1 MSEVIPE
8 IIPPEHWHSRGTAR
22 HARRLLGKY
31 LVRRSRGLNE
41 ARMITEVEAYD
52 GESDLACHAA
62 KGRTPRTEVMY
73 GAGGRWYVYLCY
85 GMHEMLNLVVGPEEW
100 PAAVLIRG
108 VEGIGG
114 PGRLTRA
121 LKIDRKLNRA
131 PASPAVGLHV
141 EDSGVD
147 IPRRLI
153 QAAPRIGVNY
163 AGPVW
168 SAKPWRFFF
177 DPLALKNGA
186 AVKNATR

>member
-8 IIPPEHWHSRGTAR
+8 IIPPEHWRSRGTVR

-31 LVRRSRGLNE
+31 LVRRSVGLT
-41 ARMITEVEAYD
+41 AAGMITEVEAYD

-73 GAGGRWYVYLCY
+73 GAGGHWYVYLCY

-108 VEGIGG
+108 VEGIAG

-121 LKIDRKLNRA
+121 WKIDRRLNRT
-131 PASPAVGLHV
+131 PASPAGGLHI
-141 EDSGVD
+141 EDRGVHV
-147 IPRRLI
+147 PSHLI
-153 QAAPRIGVNY
+153 QATPRIGVNY

-168 SAKPWRFFF
+168 RAKPWRFCF
-177 DPLALKNGA
+177 DPQALQPA
-186 AVKNATR
+186 PR